1 MRKRSGCG
9 AEAKRLR
16 CGSEAVGVR
25 KWSGWGAEV
34 ERMGCGSGADGVR
47 KWSGW
52 GAEAAAAAAG
62 SVRRHCGFFFFFLRS
77 MERYEKYRNTSACRL
92 LLPHRKNR
100 NQVFVFSA
108 SEILGKHRQQ
118 KKNPGSIQ
126 KFLICATTGER
137 ELRKKRFDPE
147 GSEKYKEVNNNIKRC
162 MKKAKEN

>member
-25 KWSGWGAEV
+25 KRSGWGAEV
-34 ERMGCGSGADGVR
+34 ERMGCGNGADGVR
-47 KWSGW
+47 KRLQRQRAPC
-52 GAEAAAAAAG
+52 GAI
-62 SVRRHCGFFFFFLRS
+62 VDFFFFFLRS
-77 MERYEKYRNTSACRL
+77 MERYEKYRNTSTCRL

-118 KKNPGSIQ
+118 KKKKPWVNTEI
-126 KFLICATTGER
+126 LDLCDNRRER
-137 ELRKKRFDPE
+137 A
-147 GSEKYKEVNNNIKRC
+147 EKEKI
-162 MKKAKEN
+162 